1 MSGMW
6 EGFPHI
12 STRYGIVV
20 FPRVEGYKLSFD
32 VFRPICL
39 HIGGLGKL
47 TKQVKVYIVDV
58 TGVNIWLGSYTLG
71 VVLRLVVPLV

>member
-1 MSGMW
+1 MG
-6 EGFPHI
+6 GYPPHQHQVWY
-12 STRYGIVV
+12 RGI
-20 FPRVEGYKLSFD
+20 PRMEGYKLTFD

-58 TGVNIWLGSYTLG
+58 TRVNIWLGSYTLG